1 MIANIGNPTVV
12 CFPFVGDVVGG
23 SHISALNLI
32 RRIDRDRYEP
42 LVVLHQPA
50 GAVARLFRDE
60 GIGFEPAPTGG
71 HLNGRGARRDLCALL
86 ADSWTLARFLRRRAV
101 RIVHTNAG
109 RSHATWALPTRLAG
123 ARQLWHHRKDPTA
136 KGLRYLAPWAA
147 DRVVS
152 VSRFSA
158 PQPGP
163 WSAAGRC
170 DVVHS
175 PFDTDRPPPDRQACR
190 RTVTAAL
197 GVDPATRI
205 VAYFGSLVRR
215 KRPVAFV
222 EAVAALQAR
231 APEVPLVAPLSGE
244 DLEGLAGE
252 VEARAAQLGVAR
264 QVRLMGFRY
273 PPESWM
279 AGSDLLLVTAVDE
292 PFGRTLIEAMLLGT
306 PVIAADSGGNPEA
319 IEDGRTGFLV
329 APDDIASFA
338 ARAAEL
344 LQDGAR
350 WRAISAAAQADARSR
365 FGLERHAQA
374 IMAIYDRMLRR

>member
-1 MIANIGNPTVV
+1 
-12 CFPFVGDVVGG
+12 
-23 SHISALNLI
+23 
-32 RRIDRDRYEP
+32 
-42 LVVLHQPA
+42 
-50 GAVARLFRDE
+50 
-60 GIGFEPAPTGG
+60 
-71 HLNGRGARRDLCALL
+71 
-86 ADSWTLARFLRRRAV
+86 
-101 RIVHTNAG
+101 
-109 RSHATWALPTRLAG
+109 
-123 ARQLWHHRKDPTA
+123 
-136 KGLRYLAPWAA
+136 
-147 DRVVS
+147 
-152 VSRFSA
+152 
-158 PQPGP
+158 
-163 WSAAGRC
+163 
-170 DVVHS
+170 
-175 PFDTDRPPPDRQACR
+175 
-190 RTVTAAL
+190 
-197 GVDPATRI
+197 
-205 VAYFGSLVRR
+205 VRR

-222 EAVAALQAR
+222 EAIAALQAR
-231 APEVPLVAPLSGE
+231 APDVPLVAPLFGE

-329 APDDIASFA
+329 APDDVAGFA

-344 LQDGAR
+344 LQDEAR